1 MNVRSIQRLL
11 VTAAALA
18 LVAQTGAAQTATAN
32 LKLDPQ
38 RSLVWWQIDPHF
50 GHLWASSCPKD
61 PSWQPGEGHSAGY
74 YVNYAARP
82 KISTTKQNEVRIPL
96 FPRRTVRP
104 NCRNAVSGTFSA
116 DTNNWGA
123 VKGSIA
129 VIADSIETGANH
141 RDAFAT
147 KYVYSSANYPTINFT
162 VDSLTSIAVTG
173 DTVTAVAVGTFRLR
187 GVDKASRVQVKGV
200 KEASGMR
207 VRGMF
212 AMPASE
218 LRDRFGVSQFA
229 MGAGVGLK
237 LWDTLFMGFDLIL
250 IPSEGSS
257 GAGSGAS
264 PDGR

>member
-1 MNVRSIQRLL
+1 MIVRIIRRTL
-11 VTAAALA
+11 AAAAAVA
-18 LVAQTGAAQTATAN
+18 LIAQPGAAQTSMAT
-32 LKLDPQ
+32 LKLDTQ

-74 YVNYAARP
+74 YMNYAARP
-82 KISTTKQNEVRIPL
+82 KISTTKQTEVRIPL

-104 NCRNAVSGTFSA
+104 NCRNAVSGTFAA
-116 DTNNWGA
+116 DTSNWGA
-123 VKGSIA
+123 LKGSIA
-129 VIADSIETGANH
+129 VIPDSIETGANH

-162 VDSLTSIAVTG
+162 VDSLTAITVTG
-173 DTVTAVAVGTFRLR
+173 DTVNAVAVGTFRLR

-200 KEASGMR
+200 KEASGLR

-212 AMPASE
+212 AMPATE

-250 IPSEGSS
+250 IPAGGSA
-257 GAGSGAS
+257 GADSGAS
-264 PDGR
+264 PDGH